1 MTAPIISE
9 NIWGDTEEVEQAY
22 YTIRF
27 YNPSGFGVE
36 QEWTNV
42 PATSE
47 EDAKWQ
53 VQGSWG
59 IAQGLMY
66 RLDAFKQA
74 SRIF

>member
-1 MTAPIISE
+1 M
-9 NIWGDTEEVEQAY
+9 NILNILDNDLWGDTEVEQSY
-22 YTIRF
+22 YTIRY

-42 PATSE
+42 PAASE
-47 EDAKWQ
+47 EDAKEQ
-53 VQGSWG
+53 AQGSYR

-66 RLDAFKQA
+66 RLCAFKQA